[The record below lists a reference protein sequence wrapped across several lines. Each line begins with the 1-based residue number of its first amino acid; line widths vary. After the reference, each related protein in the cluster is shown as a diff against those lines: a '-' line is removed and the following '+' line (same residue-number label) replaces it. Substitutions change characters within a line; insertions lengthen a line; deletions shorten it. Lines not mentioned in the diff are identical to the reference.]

1 MEGAR
6 LRQFALGRDSEQEI
20 LVRVPVREN
29 GSAETWKRYA
39 T

>member
-20 LVRVPVREN
+20 LVDCN
-29 GSAETWKRYA
+29 S
-39 T
+39 